1 VYLCSTKTSRQKY
14 NNTVI
19 PFFICVIHCNHKI
32 EISNYKRQKIPVMA
46 IMITDECIN
55 CGACEPECPNNAI
68 YEGGAEW
75 TYADGTSLKG
85 IITTLDGN
93 EVDADGRFEPKD
105 MDVYYIVTDKC
116 TECVGFHD
124 EPQCAAVCPVDC
136 CVDDPEY
143 RETEDELLAKK
154 DFMHLGQ

>member
-1 VYLCSTKTSRQKY
+1 
-14 NNTVI
+14 
-19 PFFICVIHCNHKI
+19 
-32 EISNYKRQKIPVMA
+32 MA
-46 IMITDECIN
+46 IKITDECIN

-75 TYADGTSLKG
+75 RFADGT
-85 IITTLDGN
+85 TLQGMVTPKYHAPV
-93 EVDADGRFEPKD
+93 EAGTPVEPVS

-136 CVDDPEY
+136 CVDDPEF
-143 RETEDELLAKK
+143 RESKELLLEKK
-154 DFMHLGQ
+154 AMMHGA

>member
-1 VYLCSTKTSRQKY
+1 MRHLGHPLAIFAVQKY
-14 NNTVI
+14 EHKTVGI
-19 PFFICVIHCNHKI
+19 
-32 EISNYKRQKIPVMA
+32 MA

-75 TYADGTSLKG
+75 KYSDGTGLSGQIKL
-85 IITTLDGN
+85 LNGN
-93 EVDADGRFEPKD
+93 EADADSDQEPVD

-136 CVDDPEY
+136 CVDDPDH
-143 RETEDELLAKK
+143 RESEEQLLAKK
-154 DFMHLGQ
+154 EFMHL